1 MGRSGHRWKEFSSA
15 AIRQSRFVNLAV
27 GGIGAVV
34 NASIGLGAGAKEA
47 IEKHDAEL
55 NECLRDKG
63 YIVTG

>member
-1 MGRSGHRWKEFSSA
+1 
-15 AIRQSRFVNLAV
+15 LAV

-34 NASIGLGAGAKEA
+34 NAFIGLGAGAKEA